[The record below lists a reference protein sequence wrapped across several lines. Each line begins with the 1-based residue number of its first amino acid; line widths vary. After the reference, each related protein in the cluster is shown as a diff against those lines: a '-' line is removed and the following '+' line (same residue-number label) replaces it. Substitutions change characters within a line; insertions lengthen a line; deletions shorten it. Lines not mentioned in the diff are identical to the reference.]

1 MLKINKENQ
10 EIEIIGDSDVLKDEI
25 GTLMLA
31 LCGEA
36 AKKSKEAGLDFYDHY
51 IETVG
56 RIGVYLRFGHHI
68 DTGKFLNEKLEE
80 AAKKT
85 DTKKEDATISKD
97 LDDVIEQFFA
107 SLDKII
113 EKKKGDK

>member
-1 MLKINKENQ
+1 MLKINMKNQ
-10 EIEIIGDSDVLKDEI
+10 EIRIIGDSDVLKDEI

-36 AKKSKEAGLDFYDHY
+36 AKKSKEAGLDFYNHY
-51 IETVG
+51 VETVSG
-56 RIGVYLRFGHHI
+56 IGAYLKFIHHI
-68 DTGKFLNEKLEE
+68 DTKTFLEKKLEE
-80 AAKKT
+80 AEEEVNAKK
-85 DTKKEDATISKD
+85 EPATISKD
-97 LDDVIEQFFA
+97 LDDAIEQFFA

>member
-10 EIEIIGDSDVLKDEI
+10 EITIIGDSDVLKDEI

-36 AKKSKEAGLDFYDHY
+36 AKKSKEAGLDFYNHY

-56 RIGVYLRFGHHI
+56 RIGVYLRLGHHI
-68 DTGKFLNEKLEE
+68 DTGKFLNEKLKETE
-80 AAKKT
+80 KKTDAKKT
-85 DTKKEDATISKD
+85 NATISKD
-97 LDDVIEQFFA
+97 LDDAIEQFFA
-107 SLDKII
+107 NLDKII